1 MPSTLQSTDIILGIV
16 SLIGTVLLGVV
27 GFFLKE
33 FTQSVKD
40 LRITVEELRIMLSV
54 ERERVSNLKDNITN
68 NIIVID
74 EKVNATIDIVN
85 DHSREIAILKT
96 KDETYHKNKR

>member
-1 MPSTLQSTDIILGIV
+1 MHDTNILLAIV
-16 SLIGTVLLGVV
+16 SFIGTIFLGA
-27 GFFLKE
+27 GSFFLKE
-33 FTQSVKD
+33 FTQSVKA
-40 LRITVEELRIMLSV
+40 LRLTVEELRIMLSV

-68 NIIVID
+68 NIVIID

-85 DHSREIAILKT
+85 DHTREIAILKT